1 MVIKEIFTK
10 SYILNCFGSFSN
22 IPFVD
27 LIDKKESHLIIA
39 TGGIDGRQY
48 YVEVFREI
56 KTVADMPNMDSVMLR
71 ARFNSHRHMKLFYFK
86 SDDFETLN
94 AELEED
100 HDGFAEWLH
109 TNPNIKWEI
118 L

>member
-1 MVIKEIFTK
+1 MSLDKFTK
-10 SYILNCFGSFSN
+10 EELEQELNRRLEDGQE
-22 IPFVD
+22 
-27 LIDKKESHLIIA
+27 DKKESHLIIA